1 MAGGKA
7 RLPPRWFIVTF
18 WHLHR
23 WIVRVS
29 GGRRGLWPPRPGKYG
44 ALRLT
49 ARGRRSGE
57 PRSVIVG
64 YYEEGPNLV
73 TMAMN
78 GWGAAEPAWWLN
90 LRAHPE
96 AVVELVGGVR
106 REVLGRA
113 AVGEE
118 RERLWRRW
126 SELDQNLD
134 GYAARRPQA
143 TAVVVPR
150 AARGN
155 RMNQPPPRRNLSRA
169 EARGQTVMTTLP
181 PARPD
186 ARCSMA

>member
-1 MAGGKA
+1 M
-7 RLPPRWFIVTF
+7 TF

-29 GGRRGLWPPRPGKYG
+29 GARKGLWPPRPGKYG
-44 ALRLT
+44 TLRLT

-64 YYEEGPNLV
+64 YYEDGPNLV

-90 LRAHPE
+90 LQAHPE
-96 AVVELVGGVR
+96 AVVELAGRIR

-118 RERLWRRW
+118 RDRLWRGGANWTRT
-126 SELDQNLD
+126 STATLRV
-134 GYAARRPQA
+134 ARK
-143 TAVVVPR
+143 
-150 AARGN
+150 
-155 RMNQPPPRRNLSRA
+155 RRRLSSSSRA
-169 EARGQTVMTTLP
+169 WWPNE
-181 PARPD
+181 PALYTSQSDQRLGAVRP
-186 ARCSMA
+186 